1 MPNKNT
7 GRKQVHYFPV
17 TMTFLLILALLF
29 FFLIIAIEAGIL
41 SYAYSRMGVDR
52 RYVFSLLILSLLGS
66 YINIPLFQLPPEQVL
81 SNSYFDFFG
90 IRHIIPLAKEWPAT
104 IFAVNIGGAVIP
116 TILSLYLMQKNKL
129 YGQSLWCIA
138 IVTTLVYFMAHPVRG
153 VGIAVPV
160 FIPPIAATVSALIFS
175 SKYAPALAYICGTMG
190 TLLGADILHFGDIRG
205 LGAPVA
211 SIGGAGTFDGIFVT
225 GILAVLLA
233 SVMTG
238 KEEKTS

>member
-1 MPNKNT
+1 
-7 GRKQVHYFPV
+7 
-17 TMTFLLILALLF
+17 
-29 FFLIIAIEAGIL
+29 
-41 SYAYSRMGVDR
+41 S
-52 RYVFSLLILSLLGS
+52 
-66 YINIPLFQLPPEQVL
+66 
-81 SNSYFDFFG
+81 
-90 IRHIIPLAKEWPAT
+90 
-104 IFAVNIGGAVIP
+104 
-116 TILSLYLMQKNKL
+116 
-129 YGQSLWCIA
+129 IA
-138 IVTTLVYFMAHPVRG
+138 IVTTLVYFMAHPVKG

-160 FIPPIAATVSALIFS
+160 FIPPIAATASALIFS
-175 SKYAPALAYICGTMG
+175 SRYAPALAYICGAMG